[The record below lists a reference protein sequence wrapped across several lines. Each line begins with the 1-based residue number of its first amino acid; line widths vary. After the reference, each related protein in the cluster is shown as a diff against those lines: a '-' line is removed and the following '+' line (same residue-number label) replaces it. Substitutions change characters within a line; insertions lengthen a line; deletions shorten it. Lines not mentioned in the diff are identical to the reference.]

1 MAKPL
6 RSPVVGYNH
15 NVRYHGRI
23 YHVQSEDSGPTIPR
37 VFTHLFHE
45 GTILATRK
53 HEYDIAADEDLVRVE
68 MQRLHKSVMKELT
81 RGDFDAKIAAFFA
94 ARGQPAILVDPHAP
108 AVEQAP
114 PPQAPVSVTMT
125 PPPSHA
131 HAPSANGAP
140 GAVVVHGSGM
150 VGGPPPRGNSR
161 PAITRPQGMPP
172 VRPFRTSCARAAMR
186 R

>member
-1 MAKPL
+1 M
-6 RSPVVGYNH
+6 
-15 NVRYHGRI
+15 

-94 ARGQPAILVDPHAP
+94 ARGQPAILGDPP
-108 AVEQAP
+108 AVEQPP

-131 HAPSANGAP
+131 HAPSPNRPPA
-140 GAVVVHGSGM
+140 AV
-150 VGGPPPRGNSR
+150 
-161 PAITRPQGMPP
+161 
-172 VRPFRTSCARAAMR
+172 
-186 R
+186 

>member
-45 GTILATRK
+45 GTILVTRK

-81 RGDFDAKIAAFFA
+81 RGEFDVKIAAFFA
-94 ARGQPAILVDPHAP
+94 ARGQPAILHDPL

-114 PPQAPVSVTMT
+114 PPQAPVPVSVAPASVTASH
-125 PPPSHA
+125 PPAS
-131 HAPSANGAP
+131 SGNGAP
-140 GAVVVHGSGM
+140 GAVVV
-150 VGGPPPRGNSR
+150 
-161 PAITRPQGMPP
+161 
-172 VRPFRTSCARAAMR
+172 
-186 R
+186 